1 MYENRVEG
9 ITDADY
15 QRAQPYVEAAQ
26 AFAQTTYQSIYII
39 DYFRKNFLYVSDNPL
54 FLCGHTA
61 DEVRQMGYG
70 FYLSHVPEDE
80 VPMLTELN
88 RSGFRAFYDEP
99 VENRRQ
105 CMMSYDFHITHGDR
119 LLLVNHKITSYDF
132 HITHG
137 DRLLLVNHKITPL
150 AMTTEGRVWLA
161 LCTVSLSPHKDAGHI
176 EFFQFHTGEKREY
189 SLEAHRWK
197 SRETITLK
205 PEEKQILTLSAQGY
219 TMKEIAEK
227 MLRSFDT
234 VKFYRRQIFEK
245 LDVQN
250 ITAITASSKPSS
262 PRF

>member
-1 MYENRVEG
+1 MAQIDDFFMYENRVEG

-39 DYFRKNFLYVSDNPL
+39 DYYRKNFLYVSDNPL

-119 LLLVNHKITSYDF
+119 LLLVNHKIT
-132 HITHG
+132 
-137 DRLLLVNHKITPL
+137 PL
-150 AMTTEGRVWLA
+150 AMTDGRPRLARPLHRLA
-161 LCTVSLSPHKDAGHI
+161 LAPQGGRTHRVLPVLRQA
-176 EFFQFHTGEKREY
+176 KRQ
-189 SLEAHRWK
+189 
-197 SRETITLK
+197 SRL
-205 PEEKQILTLSAQGY
+205 P
-219 TMKEIAEK
+219 
-227 MLRSFDT
+227 
-234 VKFYRRQIFEK
+234 YRREARVFAGGPPLEE
-245 LDVQN
+245 
-250 ITAITASSKPSS
+250 
-262 PRF
+262 PRDHHPEA

>member
-1 MYENRVEG
+1 MAQIDDFFMYENRVEG

-39 DYFRKNFLYVSDNPL
+39 DNYCKNFLYVSDNPF

-105 CMMSYDFHITHGDR
+105 CMMSYDFHIAHD
-119 LLLVNHKITSYDF
+119 
-132 HITHG
+132 

-150 AMTTEGRVWLA
+150 AMTPEGRVWLA
-161 LCTVSLSPHKDAGHI
+161 LCTVSLSPHKEAGHI
-176 EFFQFHTGEKREY
+176 EFFQFFDKRSDKVDYHTGEKREY

-250 ITAITASSKPSS
+250 ITEALALATNYGLV
-262 PRF
+262 

>member
-1 MYENRVEG
+1 MAQIDDFFMRENRVEG
-9 ITDADY
+9 ITDDDY

-39 DYFRKNFLYVSDNPL
+39 DYFRKNFPYVSDNPL

-119 LLLVNHKITSYDF
+119 LLLVNHKIT
-132 HITHG
+132 
-137 DRLLLVNHKITPL
+137 PL
-150 AMTTEGRVWLA
+150 AMTDGGRVWLA

-176 EFFQFHTGEKREY
+176 EFFQFFDKRSDKVDYHTGEKREY
-189 SLEAHRWK
+189 SLEGHRWK

-250 ITAITASSKPSS
+250 ITEALALATNYGLI
-262 PRF
+262 

>member
-1 MYENRVEG
+1 MAQIDDFFMYENRVEG

-39 DYFRKNFLYVSDNPL
+39 DYYRKNFLYVSDNPL

-105 CMMSYDFHITHGDR
+105 CMMSYDFHITHGER
-119 LLLVNHKITSYDF
+119 LRV
-132 HITHG
+132 G
-137 DRLLLVNHKITPL
+137 DQRSGIRLLLVNHKITPL

-161 LCTVSLSPHKDAGHI
+161 LCTVSLSPHKEAGHI
-176 EFFQFHTGEKREY
+176 EFRQFATGEKREY

-250 ITAITASSKPSS
+250 ITEALALATNYGLV
-262 PRF
+262 

>member
-1 MYENRVEG
+1 MAQIDDFFMYENRVEG

-39 DYFRKNFLYVSDNPL
+39 DYYRKNFLYVSDNPL
-54 FLCGHTA
+54 FL
-61 DEVRQMGYG
+61 
-70 FYLSHVPEDE
+70 
-80 VPMLTELN
+80 
-88 RSGFRAFYDEP
+88 
-99 VENRRQ
+99 Q
-105 CMMSYDFHITHGDR
+105 CMMSYDFHITHGER
-119 LLLVNHKITSYDF
+119 LRV
-132 HITHG
+132 G
-137 DRLLLVNHKITPL
+137 DQRSGIRLLLVNHKITPL

-161 LCTVSLSPHKDAGHI
+161 LCTVSLSPHKEAGHI

-250 ITAITASSKPSS
+250 ITEALALATNYGLV
-262 PRF
+262 

>member
-1 MYENRVEG
+1 MRKFAPKNKNETVMAQIDDFFMYENRVEG

-15 QRAQPYVEAAQ
+15 QRAKPYVEAAQ

-105 CMMSYDFHITHGDR
+105 CMMSYDFHI
-119 LLLVNHKITSYDF
+119 
-132 HITHG
+132 
-137 DRLLLVNHKITPL
+137 
-150 AMTTEGRVWLA
+150 GRVWLA
-161 LCTVSLSPHKDAGHI
+161 LCTVSLSPHKEAGHI

-189 SLEAHRWK
+189 SLEGHRWK

-219 TMKEIAEK
+219 TMKEIAEP
-227 MLRSFDT
+227 T
-234 VKFYRRQIFEK
+234 
-245 LDVQN
+245 
-250 ITAITASSKPSS
+250 TASSKPSP

>member
-1 MYENRVEG
+1 MAQIDDFFMYENRVEG

-15 QRAQPYVEAAQ
+15 QRAQPYVD
-26 AFAQTTYQSIYII
+26 II

-119 LLLVNHKITSYDF
+119 LLLVNHKIT
-132 HITHG
+132 
-137 DRLLLVNHKITPL
+137 PL

-161 LCTVSLSPHKDAGHI
+161 LCTVSLSPHKEAGHI

-197 SRETITLK
+197 NRETITLK

-219 TMKEIAEK
+219 TMKEIAGQ

-245 LDVQN
+245 LDVQSPKPSLWPP
-250 ITAITASSKPSS
+250 ITASSKPSS

>member
-1 MYENRVEG
+1 
-9 ITDADY
+9 
-15 QRAQPYVEAAQ
+15 
-26 AFAQTTYQSIYII
+26 
-39 DYFRKNFLYVSDNPL
+39 
-54 FLCGHTA
+54 
-61 DEVRQMGYG
+61 
-70 FYLSHVPEDE
+70 
-80 VPMLTELN
+80 
-88 RSGFRAFYDEP
+88 
-99 VENRRQ
+99 
-105 CMMSYDFHITHGDR
+105 
-119 LLLVNHKITSYDF
+119 
-132 HITHG
+132 
-137 DRLLLVNHKITPL
+137 
-150 AMTTEGRVWLA
+150 MTTEGRVWLA

-250 ITAITASSKPSS
+250 ITEALALATNYGLV
-262 PRF
+262 